1 MGGTD
6 VGEKNETL
14 SPDTRKGSEAP
25 KPPCSVED
33 FTIVKPISRGAFG
46 KVYLARKKS
55 TSKLYA
61 IKVVKKADMII
72 KNMVDQMQ
80 AERDALAL
88 SKSPFVV
95 NLYYSLQTSKNI
107 YLVMEY
113 LIGGDVKSLLH
124 IYGYF
129 EEEMAVKYIS
139 EVALALD
146 YLHRHGIIHR
156 DLKPD
161 NLLISNN
168 GHIKLT
174 DFGLSKVNLNREISV
189 LDIMTTPSLVKPK
202 QDYFRTPGQVLS
214 LISSL
219 GLHTAERRAAVTAS
233 ALASPLTW
241 ENMQRFR
248 GSPSP
253 CSPMLKRSKEPFHHS
268 PVCSTKKLQISCPVS
283 STFSPGVPAKC
294 LTPKFLSRKRCA
306 TSSASSQSYL
316 FPSTTD
322 SESCTS
328 PLWEA
333 DLQETEGI
341 ENLPNP
347 FGCDGIAT
355 VIPGQCIATKLP
367 GSNGISDLR
376 KVDRHSVLAPIDNL
390 ERGNPE
396 CSSKGQGRK
405 FHCESENWEQ
415 KKLQFNKTES
425 VTTPKRNAAVNHQTP
440 RQVTSHCMSP
450 LAKAAAAA
458 AGDAGLQEEHGK
470 KMGAGKRGFELVGK
484 SPDQVFNQGK
494 RSNAEYKRGCRLPE
508 AKCNFSTGLTMEIEA
523 LMLQGTRSE
532 TAEEKNVPVIK
543 NLLCELDETGDRG
556 NLKEAMNSSFLSV
569 EENDR
574 QLRRNLSL
582 GSDCSLNEMSFI
594 ENQLENEI
602 AELDKSM
609 KDVSFENSTAEDSEG
624 SPVYRRDNVPA
635 ADGPNSLDLTGEPIR
650 KSNTENFFDCQP
662 LQSSVAM
669 KPPAIL
675 KHRNVVVFRSYCSS
689 INRSNVSAASRMSM
703 GSMEGMETS
712 AGSFS
717 GLTMA
722 VTPAQTGRA
731 ARTSASLCQT
741 PGQTSSQTPFRTP
754 KSVRRGP
761 APVEGERIL
770 GTPDY
775 LAPELLIGKPHGF
788 MVDWWALGVC
798 LFEFLTG
805 VPPFNDETPQQ
816 VFQNIL
822 NRDIP
827 WPEGEEEL
835 SQDSKFAIEALLTT
849 DVAQRAGLKEL
860 KQHSLFDGLDWDNL
874 QNQAMPFIPQP
885 DDETDTTYF
894 EARNNAQHLT
904 VSGFSL

>member
-6 VGEKNETL
+6 AGEKNESL
-14 SPDTRKGSEAP
+14 SPDTRKESEAP
-25 KPPCSVED
+25 KPPCSIED

-146 YLHRHGIIHR
+146 YLHRHDIIHR

-189 LDIMTTPSLVKPK
+189 LDIMTTPSLIKPK

-253 CSPMLKRSKEPFHHS
+253 CSPILKRSKEPFHNS
-268 PVCSTKKLQISCPVS
+268 PVCSTKKCQISCPVS

-294 LTPKFLSRKRCA
+294 LTPKFLSRKRSA
-306 TSSASSQSYL
+306 ISSASSQSYL

-347 FGCDGIAT
+347 LGCDGIAM
-355 VIPGQCIATKLP
+355 VIPEQCIAKKLP
-367 GSNGISDLR
+367 RSNGISDFR

-396 CSSKGQGRK
+396 CSSKGQCRK
-405 FHCESENWEQ
+405 FLCESENWEQ
-415 KKLQFNKTES
+415 KTLQFNKSES
-425 VTTPKRNAAVNHQTP
+425 VTTPKRNAANHQTP
-440 RQVTSHCMSP
+440 RQVSSHCMS
-450 LAKAAAAA
+450 AAAD
-458 AGDAGLQEEHGK
+458 GDTGLQEEHGK

-484 SPDQVFNQGK
+484 SPDQVSNQGK

-508 AKCNFSTGLTMEIEA
+508 AKSNFSTGLTMEIEA

-532 TAEEKNVPVIK
+532 TAEEKNAVRSSHVPVIK
-543 NLLCELDETGDRG
+543 NLLCELDETSDMGK
-556 NLKEAMNSSFLSV
+556 LKEAMNSSFLSV
-569 EENDR
+569 DENDR

-602 AELDKSM
+602 AELDKSI
-609 KDVSFENSTAEDSEG
+609 KDVSFENSTVKDSGG
-624 SPVYRRDNVPA
+624 SPVYRSDSVPD

-650 KSNTENFFDCQP
+650 KINTENFFDCQP
-662 LQSSVAM
+662 LQSSVAL

-689 INRSNVSAASRMSM
+689 INRSNVSTASRMSM

-712 AGSFS
+712 AGSLS

>member
-6 VGEKNETL
+6 AGEKNESL

-156 DLKPD
+156 DKRAGYHD
-161 NLLISNN
+161 NTIPSKAEARLFSYPWTSVVTYKLI
-168 GHIKLT
+168 G
-174 DFGLSKVNLNREISV
+174 
-189 LDIMTTPSLVKPK
+189 P
-202 QDYFRTPGQVLS
+202 
-214 LISSL
+214 
-219 GLHTAERRAAVTAS
+219 
-233 ALASPLTW
+233 
-241 ENMQRFR
+241 
-248 GSPSP
+248 
-253 CSPMLKRSKEPFHHS
+253 
-268 PVCSTKKLQISCPVS
+268 CPVS

-367 GSNGISDLR
+367 GNNGISDLR

-484 SPDQVFNQGK
+484 SPDRVFNQGK

-624 SPVYRRDNVPA
+624 SPVYRRASVPA

>member
-6 VGEKNETL
+6 AGEKNESL

-46 KVYLARKKS
+46 KVYLARRKS

-189 LDIMTTPSLVKPK
+189 LDIMTTPSLGKPK

-248 GSPSP
+248 GSLSP
-253 CSPMLKRSKEPFHHS
+253 CSPMLKRSKEPFHNS

-396 CSSKGQGRK
+396 CSSKGQCRK
-405 FHCESENWEQ
+405 FHCESKNWEQ
-415 KKLQFNKTES
+415 KKLQFNKTGS

-440 RQVTSHCMSP
+440 RQVTSHCMSA
-450 LAKAAAAA
+450 LAKAAAD
-458 AGDAGLQEEHGK
+458 GDAGLQEEHGK

-543 NLLCELDETGDRG
+543 NLLCELDETSDRG
-556 NLKEAMNSSFLSV
+556 NLKEVMNSSFLSV
-569 EENDR
+569 EENDS

-594 ENQLENEI
+594 ENQHENEI

-609 KDVSFENSTAEDSEG
+609 KDVSFENSTAEDSGG
-624 SPVYRRDNVPA
+624 SPVYRRDSVPD

-662 LQSSVAM
+662 LQSSVAI

-712 AGSFS
+712 AGSLS

-722 VTPAQTGRA
+722 VTPAQMGRA

-874 QNQAMPFIPQP
+874 QNQTMPFIPQP